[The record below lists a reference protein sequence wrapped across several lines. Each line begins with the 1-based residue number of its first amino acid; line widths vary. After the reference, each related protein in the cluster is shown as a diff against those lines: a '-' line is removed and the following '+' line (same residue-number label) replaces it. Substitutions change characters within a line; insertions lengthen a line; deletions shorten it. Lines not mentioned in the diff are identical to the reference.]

1 MTDMTENDADGN
13 VLLRH
18 LVATMFAEKAEDV
31 ATEALGHLLKKSTA
45 CREALNDVLQSG
57 VRDLKPVVGVRTQVV
72 DPENGTRP
80 DLVGFDEDGKDGKER
95 ALVEVKFWA
104 DFTPNQPNRYLD
116 RLPDDGPAVLMF
128 LVPARR
134 VKEVWST
141 LRERLEGRK
150 LTDVDSERRCVRVG
164 DSQRHLM
171 LVSWTGL
178 LDSMAARAGAGTTGV
193 ENEILQLRNLA
204 KHVIDEAYKP
214 LRQDEKF
221 GEDSD
226 RRMQDFQR
234 LVDDATEEGSKQGW
248 ASRKGLAAATRAY
261 GFGRYVRLSGVATV
275 WFGINKERFEET
287 GTPLWVELQT
297 RRDDLEPGVDL
308 EMVRSRFGMS
318 GHWYPVRVKRDVE
331 YSDARKGVVDD
342 LKRLADALRDASPSA
357 D

>member
-1 MTDMTENDADGN
+1 MTDMTENDGDGN
-13 VLLRH
+13 ALLRH
-18 LVATMFAEKAEDV
+18 LASMFRGNTEDV
-31 ATEALGHLLKKSTA
+31 ATEALRHLLDKSMA

-57 VRDLKPVVGVRTQVV
+57 VRDLKPVVKVRTQVIGLH
-72 DPENGTRP
+72 GTRP
-80 DLVGFDEDGKDGKER
+80 DLVGFDEDGKER

-104 DFTPNQPNRYLD
+104 DLTSKQPDGYLK

-134 VKEVWST
+134 IEEVWST
-141 LRERLEGRK
+141 LRQRLEGQE
-150 LTDVDSERRCVRVG
+150 LTDVDSERRCMRVG

-178 LDSMAARAGAGTTGV
+178 LDSMAARSGAGRTGV

-204 KHVIDEAYKP
+204 RHVIDGAYKP

-221 GEDSD
+221 DEDSD

-234 LVDDATEEGSKQGW
+234 LVDDATEEGIKQGW
-248 ASRKGLAAATRAY
+248 ASRKGLTAATRAY

-287 GTPLWVELQT
+287 GATPLWVELQT
-297 RRDDLEPGVDL
+297 GGSDLKPGVDL
-308 EMVRSRFGMS
+308 EVVRSRCGIS
-318 GHWYPVRVKRDVE
+318 DHWYPVGVKRDVE
-331 YSDARKGVVDD
+331 YSDARKGVVED

-357 D
+357 R

>member
-1 MTDMTENDADGN
+1 MTDVTENDADGN
-13 VLLRH
+13 ALLRH
-18 LVATMFAEKAEDV
+18 LASMFRGNTEDV
-31 ATEALGHLLKKSTA
+31 ATEALWHLLDKSTA
-45 CREALNDVLQSG
+45 CREALNDVLRSG
-57 VRDLKPVVGVRTQVV
+57 VRDLKPIVKVRTQVIGLR
-72 DPENGTRP
+72 GTRP
-80 DLVGFDEDGKDGKER
+80 DLVGFDEGGKER

-104 DFTPNQPNRYLD
+104 DLTPKQPDGYLD
-116 RLPDDGPAVLMF
+116 RLPDDGPTVLMF

-150 LTDVDSERRCVRVG
+150 LLDLGSERRCVRVG

-178 LDSMAARAGAGTTGV
+178 LDSMAARAGVGRTGV

-204 KHVIDEAYKP
+204 KHVIDGAYKP
-214 LRQDEKF
+214 LGQDEKF

-226 RRMQDFQR
+226 RRMQDFQC
-234 LVDDATEEGSKQGW
+234 LVNDATEEGIKQGW
-248 ASRKGLAAATRAY
+248 ASRKGLAATPREY
-261 GFGRYVRLSGVATV
+261 GFGRYVRLSGTAVV

-287 GTPLWVELQT
+287 GGTPLWVELQT
-297 RRDDLEPGVDL
+297 GRDDLKPGVDL
-308 EMVRSRFGMS
+308 EMVRSRCGMS
-318 GHWYPVRVKRDVE
+318 DHWHPVRVKREVE
-331 YSDARKGVVDD
+331 YSDALKSVVDD

>member
-1 MTDMTENDADGN
+1 MTDMTENDGDGN
-13 VLLRH
+13 ALLRH
-18 LVATMFAEKAEDV
+18 LASMFRGNTEDV
-31 ATEALGHLLKKSTA
+31 ATEALWHLLDKSTA

-57 VRDLKPVVGVRTQVV
+57 VRDLKPVVKVRTQVIGE
-72 DPENGTRP
+72 DGARP

-104 DFTPNQPNRYLD
+104 DLTPNQPDGYLD

-150 LTDVDSERRCVRVG
+150 LLDLDSERRCVRVG

-178 LDSMAARAGAGTTGV
+178 LDSMAARAGAGRTGV

-204 KHVIDEAYKP
+204 RHVIDEAYKP

-234 LVDDATEEGSKQGW
+234 FVNDATEEGIKQGW
-248 ASRKGLAAATRAY
+248 ASRKGLAATPREY
-261 GFGRYVRLSGVATV
+261 GFGRYVRLSGTAVV
-275 WFGINKERFEET
+275 WFGINKERFEDT
-287 GTPLWVELQT
+287 ADTPLWVELQT
-297 RRDDLEPGVDL
+297 GGGDLKPGVDL

-318 GHWYPVRVKRDVE
+318 DHWYPVRVKREVE
-331 YSDARKGVVDD
+331 YSDARKGVVED

-357 D
+357 G

>member
-18 LVATMFAEKAEDV
+18 LASRFRGNTEDV
-31 ATEALGHLLKKSTA
+31 ATEALWHLLDKSPA

-57 VRDLKPVVGVRTQVV
+57 VRDLQLVVGVRTQVV
-72 DPENGTRP
+72 DLEDGTRP
-80 DLVGFDEDGKDGKER
+80 DLVGFDDKGKER

-104 DFTPNQPNRYLD
+104 DLTPKQPSGYLD

-128 LVPARR
+128 LVPDRR

-178 LDSMAARAGAGTTGV
+178 LDSMAARTGAGRTGV

-204 KHVIDEAYKP
+204 KHVIDGAYKP
-214 LRQDEKF
+214 LGQDEKF

-226 RRMQDFQR
+226 RRMQDFQC
-234 LVDDATEEGSKQGW
+234 LVGDATEEGIKQGW
-248 ASRKGLAAATRAY
+248 ASRKGLATTPRTY
-261 GFGRYVRLSGVATV
+261 GFGRYVRLSGVAVV
-275 WFGINKERFEET
+275 WFGINMERIEET
-287 GTPLWVELQT
+287 GGTPLWVELQT
-297 RRDDLEPGVDL
+297 GGGDLKPGVDL

-318 GHWYPVRVKRDVE
+318 DLWYPVRVKRKVE
-331 YSDARKGVVDD
+331 YSDVRKSVVED

-357 D
+357 G